1 MRLNR
6 LQIGERIRNI
16 REEVLKF
23 TRIDFANVCQI
34 TERQLGKIERGECL
48 MTLDTLHRILN
59 ATGADA
65 NYILYGEKNTK
76 ESIRKEQ
83 LKTIIDR
90 SVEEEIQIYYNT
102 IFSMHSYIE
111 NIKK

>member
-1 MRLNR
+1 MKLNR
-6 LQIGERIRNI
+6 LQIGERIRKI
-16 REEVLKF
+16 REEVLKS

-48 MTLDTLHRILN
+48 MTLDTLHKIIN

-65 NYILYGEKNTK
+65 GYILYGERNTK
-76 ESIRKEQ
+76 ESIMKEHI
-83 LKTIIDR
+83 KTIIDR
-90 SVEEEIQIYYNT
+90 SVDEEVQIYYNT

-111 NIKK
+111 NMKK